1 MADLTE
7 VSEELLRII
16 FAEQISHL
24 RVLEIARPCTRGHGQ
39 GLEDEEKRRTGKED
53 EEKRRTG
60 EERSKVKTR

>member
-39 GLEDEEKRRTGKED
+39 GLEDEEKRRTG
-53 EEKRRTG
+53 